1 MNKEKTQGQLLEE
14 KLTYKQK
21 NAWEH
26 SEKEVQ
32 QAFALCDEYKKYL
45 DDGKTEREFCSVV
58 ERQLVMAGYENLT
71 ELMKKGTKLKQGA
84 KVYYI
89 NKDKSAVFAVL
100 GQEPLTQGINMVGAH
115 IDSPRLDLKPNPV
128 YEDSGM
134 VLLKTHYYGGIKK
147 YQWVTIP
154 YALHGVVFKAD
165 GTKVDICIGED
176 DQDPVFTI
184 TDLLPHLAQD
194 QMRKKATE
202 VVEGESLN
210 LLLGSIPL
218 KDDEVKDKIKLN
230 ILKLLNEKYGIV
242 EEDFISAE
250 IEAVPAFKA
259 RDIGLDRSMIGAYG
273 QDDRVCA
280 FTSVK
285 AMLDLGKTDK
295 TALCILTDKEEIGSM
310 GNTGA
315 QSSLL
320 KNFVSKLLYLAV
332 DNYSDILTNQC
343 LENSKMLSA
352 DVNAAVDPT
361 YASVNEKSNSSYMG
375 NGVVLQKYTGSRGK
389 YDASDANAE
398 FVSEIRNLFN
408 KEGII
413 WHSSEMGKVDL
424 GGGGTIAQH
433 VANLGVDVLD
443 CGVPILSMHSPV
455 EISSKIDVYMSYK
468 AMKVFLES
476 K

>member
-1 MNKEKTQGQLLEE
+1 M
-14 KLTYKQK
+14 
-21 NAWEH
+21 
-26 SEKEVQ
+26 
-32 QAFALCDEYKKYL
+32 
-45 DDGKTEREFCSVV
+45 
-58 ERQLVMAGYENLT
+58 
-71 ELMKKGTKLKQGA
+71 
-84 KVYYI
+84 
-89 NKDKSAVFAVL
+89 
-100 GQEPLTQGINMVGAH
+100 
-115 IDSPRLDLKPNPV
+115 
-128 YEDSGM
+128 
-134 VLLKTHYYGGIKK
+134 
-147 YQWVTIP
+147 
-154 YALHGVVFKAD
+154 
-165 GTKVDICIGED
+165 
-176 DQDPVFTI
+176 
-184 TDLLPHLAQD
+184 
-194 QMRKKATE
+194 
-202 VVEGESLN
+202 
-210 LLLGSIPL
+210 
-218 KDDEVKDKIKLN
+218 
-230 ILKLLNEKYGIV
+230 V

-250 IEAVPAFKA
+250 LEAVPAYKA

-280 FTSVK
+280 FTCVK
-285 AMLDLGKTDK
+285 AMLNLVQPEK

-320 KNFVSKLLYLAV
+320 KNFVSKLLYLST

-361 YASVNEKSNSSYMG
+361 YESVNEKSNSSYMG
-375 NGVVLQKYTGSRGK
+375 NGIVIQKYTGSRGK

-398 FVSEIRNLFN
+398 FMAEIRNLFN

-424 GGGGTIAQH
+424 GGGGTIAQY

-443 CGVPILSMHSPV
+443 CGVPILSMHSPI

-468 AMKVFLES
+468 GMKVFLES

>member
-58 ERQLVMAGYENLT
+58 ERQIVMAGYENLT

-89 NKDKSAVFAVL
+89 NKEKSAVFAVL

-194 QMRKKATE
+194 QMQKKATE

-210 LLLGSIPL
+210 ILLGSIPL

-398 FVSEIRNLFN
+398 FVAEIRNLFN

>member
-1 MNKEKTQGQLLEE
+1 MNNEKTQGELLKE

-26 SEKEVQ
+26 SEKEIQ
-32 QAFALCDEYKKYL
+32 QAFELCDEYKKYL
-45 DDGKTEREFCSVV
+45 DEGKTEREFCSVV
-58 ERQLVMAGYENLT
+58 EKQLVKAGYENLN
-71 ELMKKGTKLKQGA
+71 ELMIKGTKLKQGD

-89 NKDKSAVFAVL
+89 NKGKSAIFAVI
-100 GQEPLTQGINMVGAH
+100 GQEPLTGGINMVGAH
-115 IDSPRLDLKPNPV
+115 IDSPRLDLKPNPL
-128 YEDSGM
+128 YEGAGM

-154 YALHGVVFKAD
+154 YALHGVVIKAD
-165 GTKVDICIGED
+165 GTKVEISIGED
-176 DQDPVFTI
+176 DKDPVFTI
-184 TDLLPHLAQD
+184 TDLLPHLAQE
-194 QMRKKATE
+194 QMQKKATA
-202 VVEGESLN
+202 VIEGESLN
-210 LLLGSIPL
+210 ILFGSMPL
-218 KDDEVKDKIKLN
+218 KDDKVKDKIKLN
-230 ILKLLNEKYGIV
+230 ILKLLNEKYGMV

-250 IEAVPAFKA
+250 LEAVPAYKA

-280 FTSVK
+280 FTCVK
-285 AMLDLGKTDK
+285 AMLNLVQPEK

-320 KNFVSKLLYLAV
+320 KNFVSKLLYLST

-361 YASVNEKSNSSYMG
+361 YESVNEKSNSSYMG
-375 NGVVLQKYTGSRGK
+375 NGIVIQKYTGSRGK

-398 FVSEIRNLFN
+398 FMAEIRNLFN

-424 GGGGTIAQH
+424 GGGGTIAQY

-443 CGVPILSMHSPV
+443 CGVPILSMHSPI

-468 AMKVFLES
+468 GMKVFLES